1 MRFVENY
8 WWLLIL
14 PVAIYLWVRS
24 TRQIS
29 RAQWVWVLRI
39 SGTMLLLASAVWLIT
54 GDVENQY
61 ISLHIGGG
69 WWGVTIATVA
79 GVLALIGAHRLAE
92 KPAPPA

>member
-8 WWLLIL
+8 WWLLVL

-29 RAQWVWVLRI
+29 RAQWVWLLRI

-61 ISLHIGGG
+61 ISLHVGGG
-69 WWGVTIATVA
+69 WRGVTIAAVA